1 MDNFQCGVPIDF
13 VVDNLQVIFIFVN
26 LDVGLEFENSKPLVK
41 WNFLSWICV
50 LHAYQDGQDLK
61 IEVFIVQ

>member
-41 WNFLSWICV
+41 
-50 LHAYQDGQDLK
+50 
-61 IEVFIVQ
+61 